1 MPDPSVNRYE
11 LQFELDFSM
20 RQSVHPTKTHLIDTA
35 VKLLDTQLPQEIA
48 VDEILEKSG
57 ISKGSLYHHFE
68 DLAELLESAQVARYA
83 DWVDRSIEL
92 IVAIISKA
100 KSKDEVFEGVK
111 KMTYLTQSAEYKNFR
126 YERARTIGNSQGHE
140 RFQKLLAIEQERLT
154 TGLTDIFR
162 EVIEKGYFDKN
173 LNPHVAAIFIQ
184 SYTLGKIV
192 DDIVTNPISSKEWD
206 DFIDQMVFKSMF
218 SH

>member
-1 MPDPSVNRYE
+1 
-11 LQFELDFSM
+11 M
-20 RQSVHPTKTHLIDTA
+20 RQSIHPTKTLLIETA
-35 VKLLDTQLPQEIA
+35 VTLMDNQLPHEIA

-68 DLAELLESAQVARYA
+68 DLAELLEAAQVARYA

-92 IVAIISKA
+92 IVTIISKA
-100 KSKDEVFEGVK
+100 KSKEEVFQGVK
-111 KMTYLTQSAEYKNFR
+111 KMTVLTQSSDFKNFR

-154 TGLTDIFR
+154 SGLTDIFR
-162 EVIEKGYFDKN
+162 EVIEKGWFDKN
-173 LNPHVAAIFIQ
+173 LNPHVAAVFIQ

-192 DDIVTNPISSKEWD
+192 DDVVTNPADQMAWNE
-206 DFIDQMVFKSMF
+206 FIDQMVFKSMF

>member
-1 MPDPSVNRYE
+1 
-11 LQFELDFSM
+11 M
-20 RQSVHPTKTHLIDTA
+20 RQSIHPTKTLLIETA
-35 VKLLDTQLPQEIA
+35 VKLLDTQLPHEIA

-92 IVAIISKA
+92 IVKIISQA
-100 KSKDEVFEGVK
+100 KTKEALFEGLK
-111 KMTYLTQSAEYKNFR
+111 KMTLLTQSANFKNFR

-140 RFQKLLAIEQERLT
+140 RFQKLLAVEQERLT
-154 TGLTDIFR
+154 TSLTDIIR
-162 EVIEKGYFDKN
+162 EVIEKGYFNKD
-173 LNPHVAAIFIQ
+173 LNPHVFAVFIQ

-192 DDIVTNPISSKEWD
+192 DDVVTNPLDPNDWD
-206 DFIDQMVFKSMF
+206 NFINHMVFRSVF
-218 SH
+218 PE